1 MLVNGNDILLKAREG
16 HYGVGAFNVNDYG
29 AVEAILGAAEET
41 MTPVIIQ
48 IGDWTD
54 PNAAE
59 SKAKPEWDAKI
70 FMNFVRERAEISP
83 VPVCIHLDHCR
94 TFEGCIR
101 SIKLGATSVMI
112 DASMESFEQN
122 VAITK
127 KVIEAAHGCGVTV
140 EAEIGHVDGHAGDTT
155 GKLYTTVEE
164 AKEFYALTGVDS
176 LAVAIGTVHGEYAEE
191 PVLQYDRIAELREAI
206 PAPLVMHGASG
217 LSPEQYAKC
226 VENGITKINFAT
238 YMQKAGAKGITDLLE
253 KNAADGQTPRFQS
266 LYAAGVAGMRAI
278 VKEHIGYFRT
288 QSIK

>member
-1 MLVNGNDILLKAREG
+1 MLVNGNDILLKAREE

-59 SKAKPEWDAKI
+59 SKAKNPWDAQI
-70 FMNFVRERAEISP
+70 FMDFVRNRAEVSP

-101 SIKLGATSVMI
+101 SVKLGATSVMI
-112 DASMESFEQN
+112 DASMCSFEEN
-122 VAITK
+122 IALTK
-127 KVIEAAHGCGVTV
+127 KVIEAVRGANVTV

-164 AKEFYALTGVDS
+164 AKRFYEETGVDS
-176 LAVAIGTVHGEYAEE
+176 LAVAIGTVHGIYAEE
-191 PVLQYDRIAELREAI
+191 PVLQYDRISELREAI

-217 LSPEQYAKC
+217 LEPEQYKEC
-226 VENGITKINFAT
+226 VKRGITKINFAT
-238 YMQKAGAKGITDLLE
+238 YMQLAGAHAIE
-253 KNAADGQTPRFQS
+253 KMVKEAGEQGGRFQS
-266 LYAAGVAGMRAI
+266 YYAAGVAGMREI
-278 VKEHIGYFRT
+278 VKQHIGYFQTKR
-288 QSIK
+288 I

>member
-1 MLVNGNDILLKAREG
+1 MLVNGNDILLKAREE

-59 SKAKPEWDAKI
+59 SKAKNPWDAQI
-70 FMNFVRERAEISP
+70 FMDFVRNRAEVSP

-101 SIKLGATSVMI
+101 SVKLGATSVMI
-112 DASMESFEQN
+112 DASMCSFEEN
-122 VAITK
+122 IALTK
-127 KVIEAAHGCGVTV
+127 KVIEAVRGANVTV

-164 AKEFYALTGVDS
+164 AKRFYEETGVDS
-176 LAVAIGTVHGEYAEE
+176 LAVAIGTVHGIYAEE
-191 PVLQYDRIAELREAI
+191 PVLQYDRISELREAI

-217 LSPEQYAKC
+217 LEPEQYKEC
-226 VENGITKINFAT
+226 VKRGITKINFAT
-238 YMQKAGAKGITDLLE
+238 YMQLAGAHAIE
-253 KNAADGQTPRFQS
+253 KLVKEAGDQGGRFQS
-266 LYAAGVAGMRAI
+266 YYAAGVAGMREI
-278 VKEHIGYFRT
+278 VKQHIGYFQTKR
-288 QSIK
+288 I

>member
-1 MLVNGNDILLKAREG
+1 MLVNGNDILLKAREE

-59 SKAKPEWDAKI
+59 SKAKNPWDAQI
-70 FMNFVRERAEISP
+70 FMDFVRNRAEVSP

-101 SIKLGATSVMI
+101 SVKLGATSVMI
-112 DASMESFEQN
+112 DASMCSFEEN
-122 VAITK
+122 IALTK
-127 KVIEAAHGCGVTV
+127 KVIEAVRGANVTV

-164 AKEFYALTGVDS
+164 AKRFYEETGVDS
-176 LAVAIGTVHGEYAEE
+176 LAVAIGTVHGIYAEE
-191 PVLQYDRIAELREAI
+191 PVLQYDRISELREAI

-217 LSPEQYAKC
+217 LESEQYKEC
-226 VENGITKINFAT
+226 VKRGITKINFAT
-238 YMQKAGAKGITDLLE
+238 YMQLAGAHAIE
-253 KNAADGQTPRFQS
+253 KLVKEAGDQGGRFQS
-266 LYAAGVAGMRAI
+266 YYAAGVAGMREI
-278 VKEHIGYFRT
+278 VKQHIGYFQTKR
-288 QSIK
+288 I

>member
-1 MLVNGNDILLKAREG
+1 MLVNGNDILLKAREE

-59 SKAKPEWDAKI
+59 SKAKNPWDAQI
-70 FMNFVRERAEISP
+70 FMDFVRNRAEVSP

-101 SIKLGATSVMI
+101 SVKLGATSVMI
-112 DASMESFEQN
+112 DASMCSFEEN
-122 VAITK
+122 IALTK
-127 KVIEAAHGCGVTV
+127 KVIEAVRGANVTV

-164 AKEFYALTGVDS
+164 AKRFYEETGVDS
-176 LAVAIGTVHGEYAEE
+176 LAVAIGTVHGIYAEE
-191 PVLQYDRIAELREAI
+191 PVLQYDRISELREAI

-217 LSPEQYAKC
+217 LEPEQYKEC
-226 VENGITKINFAT
+226 VKRGITKVNFAT
-238 YMQKAGAKGITDLLE
+238 YMQLAGAHAIE
-253 KNAADGQTPRFQS
+253 KLVKEAGDQGGRFQS
-266 LYAAGVAGMRAI
+266 YYAAGVAGMREI
-278 VKEHIGYFRT
+278 VKQHIGYFQTKR
-288 QSIK
+288 I

>member
-1 MLVNGNDILLKAREG
+1 MLVNGNDILLKAREE

-59 SKAKPEWDAKI
+59 SKAKNPWDAQI
-70 FMNFVRERAEISP
+70 FMDFVRHRAEVSP

-101 SIKLGATSVMI
+101 SVKLGATSVMI
-112 DASMESFEQN
+112 DASMCSFEEN
-122 VAITK
+122 IALTK
-127 KVIEAAHGCGVTV
+127 KVIEAVRGANVTV

-164 AKEFYALTGVDS
+164 AKRFYEETGVDS
-176 LAVAIGTVHGEYAEE
+176 LAVAIGTVHGIYAEE
-191 PVLQYDRIAELREAI
+191 PVLQYDRISELREAI

-217 LSPEQYAKC
+217 LEPEQYKEC
-226 VENGITKINFAT
+226 VKRGITKINFAT
-238 YMQKAGAKGITDLLE
+238 YMQLAGAHAIE
-253 KNAADGQTPRFQS
+253 KLVKEAGDQGGRFQS
-266 LYAAGVAGMRAI
+266 YYAAGVAGMREI
-278 VKEHIGYFRT
+278 VKRHIGYFQTKR
-288 QSIK
+288 I

>member
-1 MLVNGNDILLKAREG
+1 MLVNGNDILLKAREE

-59 SKAKPEWDAKI
+59 SKAKNPWDAQI
-70 FMNFVRERAEISP
+70 FMDFVRNRAEVSP

-112 DASMESFEQN
+112 DASMCSFEEN
-122 VAITK
+122 IALTK
-127 KVIEAAHGCGVTV
+127 KVIEAVRGANVTV

-164 AKEFYALTGVDS
+164 AKRFYEETGVDS
-176 LAVAIGTVHGEYAEE
+176 LAVAIGTVHGIYAEE
-191 PVLQYDRIAELREAI
+191 PVLQYDRISELREAI

-217 LSPEQYAKC
+217 LEPEQYKEC
-226 VENGITKINFAT
+226 VKRGITKINFAT
-238 YMQKAGAKGITDLLE
+238 YMQLAGAHAIE
-253 KNAADGQTPRFQS
+253 KLVKEAGDQGGRFQS
-266 LYAAGVAGMRAI
+266 YYAAGVAGMREI
-278 VKEHIGYFRT
+278 VKQHIGYFQTKR
-288 QSIK
+288 I

>member
-1 MLVNGNDILLKAREG
+1 MLVNGNDILLKAREE

-59 SKAKPEWDAKI
+59 SKAKNPWDAQI
-70 FMNFVRERAEISP
+70 FMDFVRNRAEVSP

-101 SIKLGATSVMI
+101 SVKLGATSVMI
-112 DASMESFEQN
+112 DASMCSFEEN
-122 VAITK
+122 IALTK
-127 KVIEAAHGCGVTV
+127 KVIEAVRGANVTV

-164 AKEFYALTGVDS
+164 AKRFYEETGVDS
-176 LAVAIGTVHGEYAEE
+176 LAVAIGTVHGIYAEE
-191 PVLQYDRIAELREAI
+191 PVLQYDRISELREAI

-217 LSPEQYAKC
+217 LEPEQYKEC
-226 VENGITKINFAT
+226 VKRGITKFNFAT
-238 YMQKAGAKGITDLLE
+238 YMQLAGAHAIE
-253 KNAADGQTPRFQS
+253 KMVKEAGEQGGRFQS
-266 LYAAGVAGMRAI
+266 YYAAGVAGMREI
-278 VKEHIGYFRT
+278 VKQHIGYFQTKR
-288 QSIK
+288 I

>member
-1 MLVNGNDILLKAREG
+1 MLVNGNEILLKAREE

-41 MTPVIIQ
+41 KTPVIIQ

-59 SKAKPEWDAKI
+59 SKAKSAWDAKM
-70 FMNFVRERAEISP
+70 FMNFVRYRADISP

-112 DASMESFEQN
+112 DASMCSFEEN
-122 VAITK
+122 MAITK

-155 GKLYTTVEE
+155 GKLYTTVDEAVRFYEE
-164 AKEFYALTGVDS
+164 TKVDS
-176 LAVAIGTVHGEYAEE
+176 LAVAIGTVHGIYAEE
-191 PVLQYDRIAELREAI
+191 PVLQYDRIAELRDAI

-217 LSPEQYAKC
+217 LTPEQYKNC
-226 VENGITKINFAT
+226 VERGITKINFAT
-238 YMQKAGAKGITDLLE
+238 YMQLAGADAIE
-253 KNAADGQTPRFQS
+253 KMVDENRAAGERSRFQS
-266 LYAAGVAGMRAI
+266 LYAAGVAGMRQI
-278 VKEHIGYFRT
+278 VKDHIGYFQT
-288 QSIK
+288 KSI

>member
-1 MLVNGNDILLKAREG
+1 MLVNGNDILLKAREE

-59 SKAKPEWDAKI
+59 SKAKNPWDAQI
-70 FMNFVRERAEISP
+70 FMDFVRNRAEVSP

-101 SIKLGATSVMI
+101 SVKLGATSVMI
-112 DASMESFEQN
+112 DASMCSFEEN
-122 VAITK
+122 IALTK
-127 KVIEAAHGCGVTV
+127 KVIEAVRGANVTV

-164 AKEFYALTGVDS
+164 AKRFYEETGVDS
-176 LAVAIGTVHGEYAEE
+176 LAVAIGTVHGIYAEE
-191 PVLQYDRIAELREAI
+191 PVLQYDRISELREAI

-217 LSPEQYAKC
+217 LEPEQYKEC
-226 VENGITKINFAT
+226 VKRGITKINFAT
-238 YMQKAGAKGITDLLE
+238 YMQLAGAHAIE
-253 KNAADGQTPRFQS
+253 KMVKEAGDQGGRFQS
-266 LYAAGVAGMRAI
+266 YYAAGVAGMREI
-278 VKEHIGYFRT
+278 VKRHIGYFQTKR
-288 QSIK
+288 I